1 MATSEENP
9 AGEGGGRGHAH
20 GHSHEHHHE
29 EKPRP
34 FTACVVAASDKGS
47 RGERQDGSGDTL
59 EKLLAGFGATS
70 VERVIVPDERDV
82 LRDVLKK
89 YSGKD
94 GAGGNGNSRVDLIIT
109 TGGTG
114 MGPRDVTPEATL
126 DVVERQTPGFVEA
139 VRAESLKITPRAMLS
154 RAAAGIA
161 GSTLII
167 NFPGSPK
174 ACEESFAV
182 IEPSLAHAL
191 DLLAGTGGE
200 CAR

>member
-1 MATSEENP
+1 MATT
-9 AGEGGGRGHAH
+9 
-20 GHSHEHHHE
+20 

-34 FTACVVAASDKGS
+34 FTACVVTASDRGS
-47 RGERQDGSGDTL
+47 KGERQDLSGDTL
-59 EKLLAGFGATS
+59 EKLLREYGAVS
-70 VERVIVPDERDV
+70 VERVMVPDERGV
-82 LRDVLKK
+82 LRDMLKK
-89 YSGKD
+89 YSGE
-94 GAGGNGNSRVDLIIT
+94 SRVDLIIT

-114 MGPRDVTPEATL
+114 MAPRDITPEATL
-126 DVVERQTPGFVEA
+126 DVVERQTPGFVES

-182 IEPSLAHAL
+182 IKPSLAHAL
-191 DLLAGTGGE
+191 DLLSGAGGE